1 MLPGGILR
9 PAVPAPGG
17 LEWHSGLSLP
27 PPPPHPQAAGGA
39 SSGRAVPCIAPMGVE
54 PTATL
59 SAGSASAWTATQGPR
74 AGRVSRALGGQEG
87 DRVLMGSGEW
97 HECHHLSAMP
107 VVSAWPLLDKVWTFQ
122 PLDRGWDSAYSQP
135 KSGRHGLK
143 LQRVETPWAGLGDPV
158 WVGAHTAPRHPFLT
172 LHVRTRA

>member
-1 MLPGGILR
+1 MAACGSCQGWDCTGSFITAGEKDR
-9 PAVPAPGG
+9 PPSCPTPRALG
-17 LEWHSGLSLP
+17 
-27 PPPPHPQAAGGA
+27 PHVIDTVTLLG
-39 SSGRAVPCIAPMGVE
+39 VGVE